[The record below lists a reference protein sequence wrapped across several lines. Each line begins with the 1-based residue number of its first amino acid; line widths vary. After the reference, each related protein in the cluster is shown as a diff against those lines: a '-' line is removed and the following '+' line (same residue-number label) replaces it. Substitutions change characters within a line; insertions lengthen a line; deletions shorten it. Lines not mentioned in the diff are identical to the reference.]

1 MWSYEFLFSC
11 LDKLRFKSKVGKTF
25 NTINAIWLQNL
36 LLFYNMHQAQHYA
49 IEEEADRVLAE
60 EREAE
65 NNVGPGDAVRRQ
77 FGAQIRDVLREGMPP
92 RNPRHRRV

>member
-1 MWSYEFLFSC
+1 MTMYSFPPDAEAVL
-11 LDKLRFKSKVGKTF
+11 TF
-25 NTINAIWLQNL
+25 NTINAIWLQFI
-36 LLFYNMHQAQHYA
+36 LLFYNMYQAQHYA

-65 NNVGPGDAVRRQ
+65 NNFGPGDAVRRQ